1 MTMTNEY
8 HGDARSVT
16 QAGRVDRFEQ
26 HLHFHGT
33 DARPP
38 ERPMSIPAEP
48 TLLVDRRDEHH
59 TLHDVLDRS
68 SAANGSSGSGA
79 GAVLI
84 ALCGL
89 SGIGKSTL
97 ARSFAWQVHERFEDG
112 FCYTD
117 WHGHPVSGSAEL
129 ARSCLRKLGT
139 AEHELPAADRDA
151 LQLLRDRT
159 RGRRMGFV
167 FDGLVHPR
175 QLLDLRL
182 AAPESMILF
191 TSQHAASEFSSDGV
205 SSIDLEPL
213 SRHHAIELL
222 ARITGTDPVVTDP
235 DVGRLVELCGYTPLA
250 LEFVGRK
257 IRRLKHWTPRRAAD
271 WLAGSA
277 HRGEMLRDNPEVR
290 DTLELAVTD
299 LPAEQAELYRLLGA
313 TPCRTFDTAT
323 VAELLDADPAD
334 AEDLLYELHAAN
346 LVLESEPGR
355 FHLHDL
361 VRIHAIEHAGKLEPG
376 DSERA
381 HHRLVTRYRRMGA
394 HADRAV
400 MEPSRLRVA
409 GDEHLVA
416 SEENPFTKPTALRWL
431 ETEFANIVA
440 LVHHA
445 SGRGDHE
452 TVLALCD
459 GALWTLHNHHKHY
472 EGTLRAFEL
481 AIGAAD
487 GRDDPLAGARM
498 RILRTRLLMECRRF
512 AEAHEQALEAREKAA
527 STGHRQV
534 LASAYEF
541 HGRVYLEQEHY
552 EPALELFRAAW
563 EISERLGK
571 PRGMAL
577 VEHFAARAH
586 SGLGDQRKALEY
598 LESAAARLAD
608 FPNDRRTSAKV
619 RLTTGVVLRR
629 MGRHRQAVEQLERA
643 VVELSSHRSAEDD
656 EKLLFELAAP
666 FEEMAASL
674 REIGE
679 RDRAEECLREAV
691 AIYERAGSPRAER
704 LRSGT
709 G

>member
-1 MTMTNEY
+1 MTNEY
-8 HGDARSVT
+8 HGEAHHVV
-16 QAGRVDRFEQ
+16 QAGRVESFEQ
-26 HLHFHGT
+26 HLHFHGAA
-33 DARPP
+33 ARPP
-38 ERPMSIPAEP
+38 ERPVSIPAEP
-48 TLLVDRRDEHH
+48 TLLVDRQHEHR
-59 TLHDVLDRS
+59 TLHSVLERS
-68 SAANGSSGSGA
+68 SAANRSSDSGS

-139 AEHELPAADRDA
+139 AERELPAADQDA

-159 RGRRMGFV
+159 RGRSMGFV

-175 QLLDLRL
+175 WLLDLRL

-191 TSQHAASEFSSDGV
+191 TSQHGAAEFSSDGV
-205 SSIDLEPL
+205 SSLDLEPL
-213 SRHHAIELL
+213 SRDHAIELL
-222 ARITGTDPVVTDP
+222 ARITDTDLAATDP
-235 DVGRLVELCGYTPLA
+235 DVERLVELCGHTPLA

-271 WLAGSA
+271 WLADPA
-277 HRGEMLRDNPEVR
+277 HGREILLDNPEVR

-299 LPAEQAELYRLLGA
+299 LPPEQVELYRLLGA
-313 TPCRTFDTAT
+313 IPCRTFDTAT
-323 VAELLDADPAD
+323 VAALLDAEPAD

-346 LVLESEPGR
+346 LVRESEPGR

-361 VRIHAIEHAGKLEPG
+361 VRLHASEHAGALAPG
-376 DSERA
+376 DAERA
-381 HHRLVTRYRRMGA
+381 HRRLITRYRRMGA

-409 GDEHLVA
+409 GDEHLVT

-431 ETEFANIVA
+431 ETEFGNIVA

-445 SGRGDHE
+445 SRCGDHE
-452 TVLALCD
+452 SVLALCD

-472 EGTLRAFEL
+472 EETLRAFEL
-481 AIGAAD
+481 AIEAAD
-487 GRDDPLAGARM
+487 RQNEPLAEARM
-498 RILRTRLLMECRRF
+498 RILRTRLLMESHRF
-512 AEAHEQALEAREKAA
+512 VEAHEQALEARETAA
-527 STGHRQV
+527 NTGHRQV

-552 EPALELFRAAW
+552 EPAVELFRSAW

-577 VEHFAARAH
+577 VEHFLAQAH
-586 SGLGDQRKALEY
+586 SGLGEQGKALEY
-598 LESAAARLAD
+598 LATAAERLAD
-608 FPNDRRTSAKV
+608 FPHDRRTSAKV
-619 RLTTGVVLRR
+619 KLTTGVVRQR
-629 MGRHRQAVEQLERA
+629 MGLHRQAVEQLERA
-643 VVELSSHRSAEDD
+643 VAELSSHHSDEDD
-656 EKLLFELAAP
+656 EKMLFELAAP
-666 FEEMAASL
+666 FECLVPSL
-674 REIGE
+674 RELGE
-679 RDRAEECLREAV
+679 RDRAEKCLREAV
-691 AIYERAGSPRAER
+691 AIYERAGSPKAER
-704 LRSGT
+704 LRAGT
-709 G
+709 E

>member
-1 MTMTNEY
+1 MTNEY
-8 HGDARSVT
+8 HGDAQHVV
-16 QAGRVDRFEQ
+16 QAARVESFEQ
-26 HLHFHGT
+26 HLHFHRAET
-33 DARPP
+33 KPP

-48 TLLVDRRDEHH
+48 TLLVDREYEHH
-59 TLHDVLDRS
+59 TLHRVLERS
-68 SAANGSSGSGA
+68 SAANGSSDSGS

-139 AEHELPAADRDA
+139 AERELPSTDQDA

-175 QLLDLRL
+175 QLLKLRL

-191 TSQHAASEFSSDGV
+191 TSQHGAAEFSSDGV

-213 SRHHAIELL
+213 SRDHAIELL
-222 ARITGTDPVVTDP
+222 TRITDTDLAGTDP
-235 DVGRLVELCGYTPLA
+235 DVERLVERCGHTPLA

-257 IRRLKHWTPRRAAD
+257 IRRLKHWTPRRAAE
-271 WLAGSA
+271 WLADPA
-277 HRGEMLRDNPEVR
+277 HGREMLLDNPEVR

-313 TPCRTFDTAT
+313 IPCRTFDTAT
-323 VAELLDADPAD
+323 IAALLDTDSTHAA
-334 AEDLLYELHAAN
+334 DLLYELHAAN
-346 LVLESEPGR
+346 LVRESEPER

-361 VRIHAIEHAGKLEPG
+361 VRLHASEHAGALDPR
-376 DSERA
+376 DTERA
-381 HHRLVTRYRRMGA
+381 HRRLVTRYRRMGA

-416 SEENPFTKPTALRWL
+416 SEGNPFTKPAALRWL
-431 ETEFANIVA
+431 ETEFANILA

-445 SGRGDHE
+445 SRRGDHE

-472 EGTLRAFEL
+472 EETLRAFEL
-481 AIGAAD
+481 AIDAAD
-487 GRDDPLAGARM
+487 RRDDRSAGARM
-498 RILRTRLLMECRRF
+498 RILRTRVLMECHRF
-512 AEAHEQALEAREKAA
+512 AEAHAQALEARETAA

-534 LASAYEF
+534 LAAAYEF
-541 HGRVYLEQEHY
+541 HGRVYLEQERY
-552 EPALELFRAAW
+552 APAVGLFRSAW

-577 VEHFAARAH
+577 VEHFLAQAH
-586 SGLGDQRKALEY
+586 SGLGEQEKALEF
-598 LESAAARLAD
+598 LETAAARLAD
-608 FPNDRRTSAKV
+608 FPNDWRTSAKV
-619 RLTTGVVLRR
+619 KLTTGVVRQR
-629 MGRHRQAVEQLERA
+629 MGLHRQAVEQLERA
-643 VVELSSHRSAEDD
+643 VAELSSHQSDEDD

-666 FEEMAASL
+666 FEYLVPSL
-674 REIGE
+674 RELGE
-679 RDRAEECLREAV
+679 PDRAEKCLREAV
-691 AIYERAGSPRAER
+691 AIYERAGSPKAER
-704 LRSGT
+704 LRAGT
-709 G
+709 A